1 MLQDFLNCVAIHNI
15 LEGSIKDG
23 HHEGIR
29 VLETSTSSSNAIVQI
44 LDNGTPT
51 EMRVLEGIID
61 GLEAFMSGRYI
72 LPKESCDVDPWLR
85 FQFEEA
91 GPKKKTTNRHSIV
104 PQANGARVGRK
115 VQHSER
121 VSECVQ

>member
-1 MLQDFLNCVAIHNI
+1 ML
-15 LEGSIKDG
+15 G
-23 HHEGIR
+23 
-29 VLETSTSSSNAIVQI
+29 TSTASSKAIVQI

-91 GPKKKTTNRHSIV
+91 GPKKNNK
-104 PQANGARVGRK
+104 
-115 VQHSER
+115 
-121 VSECVQ
+121 